1 MDNLL
6 HKSFQPA
13 NTRLRVSKKSIW
25 GIIVGGLLII
35 STLARSELGGIRL
48 IGEMSI
54 LLLLLLANLLFFEYS
69 LRQSRMV
76 KLILPVMSA
85 FGLFALAY
93 FVGLLRFVNQNGV
106 KNVLQLLLLFS
117 FFSLASQFQWSNQS
131 IQGLAI
137 IASAFFFIHFA
148 WWVLEGFPVPFKGY
162 FSHNNTFGGFVGF
175 LTFFPIFAHKSQ
187 RSPFVRIFLLIGACI
202 GLLLTI
208 NSYSRTMWLVAATV
222 LITYSMWRV
231 LLARRLFF
239 SSYLIMVFL
248 VICLFVYFYGV
259 IATSENFFFIN
270 SLVRRYT
277 QGNFF
282 SGREILWSG
291 LIPAIFQ
298 KPIFGYGPGTVPGDI
313 IYSILIS
320 NQRSLSLSSH
330 NLFIQIGIQ
339 VGLLGVLL
347 FFWLIW
353 RIWKVFW
360 YGRGVWGVSLAGS
373 FLVGILV
380 HQVFEVSLTQN
391 NLTVGLLQWLILG
404 IGVAKSVYHSA

>member
-1 MDNLL
+1 
-6 HKSFQPA
+6 
-13 NTRLRVSKKSIW
+13 
-25 GIIVGGLLII
+25 
-35 STLARSELGGIRL
+35 
-48 IGEMSI
+48 
-54 LLLLLLANLLFFEYS
+54 
-69 LRQSRMV
+69 
-76 KLILPVMSA
+76 
-85 FGLFALAY
+85 
-93 FVGLLRFVNQNGV
+93 
-106 KNVLQLLLLFS
+106 
-117 FFSLASQFQWSNQS
+117 
-131 IQGLAI
+131 
-137 IASAFFFIHFA
+137 
-148 WWVLEGFPVPFKGY
+148 
-162 FSHNNTFGGFVGF
+162 
-175 LTFFPIFAHKSQ
+175 
-187 RSPFVRIFLLIGACI
+187 
-202 GLLLTI
+202 LLTI